1 MMREKSYPRLIVGK
15 GAPKLDERWWCS
27 TFDGSTSF
35 SCGAAAVEVSLLSM
49 GWVVFSSGTVGED
62 VDADRSRCFF
72 AKAATSRANCST
84 SAWSMSNRLSSS
96 SYRLRTSVRFFA
108 NRCLARSISA
118 GLNCS
123 HTARSSYLSAGPTPK
138 LRIRVG
144 CDKVQPFSC
153 VRPNPFR
160 SRTALSRFTNDRH
173 SI

>member
-1 MMREKSYPRLIVGK
+1 FFQWRFEDSVARGARGRDRGSADISYILTVTAARATRQGASTRVQALGLRSAISDAREKLSSANCRN

-96 SYRLRTSVRFFA
+96 SY
-108 NRCLARSISA
+108 
-118 GLNCS
+118 
-123 HTARSSYLSAGPTPK
+123 
-138 LRIRVG
+138 
-144 CDKVQPFSC
+144 
-153 VRPNPFR
+153 
-160 SRTALSRFTNDRH
+160 
-173 SI
+173 